1 MPALFLT
8 LVTAALAMAG
18 GRSALL
24 VARLSAA
31 LGRGAGLLAV
41 CWIAAAASSALAA
54 WAGSLIAPLM
64 PPAG

>member
-54 WAGSLIAPLM
+54 WA
-64 PPAG
+64 